1 MNTKHSPGEA
11 RHGNNARPKIRTV
24 DLRVAIEEPN
34 LSKTV
39 REAFDLAKSAG
50 HELDLTFTLSSR
62 SSHRRT
68 LEIMNPAQLSVAD

>member
-11 RHGNNARPKIRTV
+11 RYGNNARQKIRTV
-24 DLRVAIEEPN
+24 GLRVAIEEPN
-34 LSKTV
+34 LLRTV

-62 SSHRRT
+62 SNQRRT
-68 LEIMNPAQLSVAD
+68 LEVIHPAQLSVAD

>member
-11 RHGNNARPKIRTV
+11 RRGNGARPRIRTV
-24 DLRVAIEEPN
+24 DLQIAIEEPN
-34 LSKTV
+34 LSNIV

-62 SSHRRT
+62 SGQRRS
-68 LEIMNPAQLSVAD
+68 LEVINPGQLSVAD